1 MDFID
6 LARESLALMSQH
18 SQRAYEQIYG
28 GGYGEPQQHHKSSF
42 THELIAGGAGFAAM
56 KTFEDHAR
64 SRGEQVSHPFMKELL
79 AGFAAAEVDK
89 LFETKGLDYLDHE
102 KARQRAIRQAH
113 QLADEKY
120 GYGGTYNWQAD
131 PYGSGPGAYGYQ
143 GAGSYGGPPPYSGP
157 GSYCGPPT
165 YGGPGQYGGAGAYG
179 NN

>member
-1 MDFID
+1 
-6 LARESLALMSQH
+6 MSQH

-64 SRGEQVSHPFMKELL
+64 SRG
-79 AGFAAAEVDK
+79 
-89 LFETKGLDYLDHE
+89 
-102 KARQRAIRQAH
+102 
-113 QLADEKY
+113 
-120 GYGGTYNWQAD
+120 
-131 PYGSGPGAYGYQ
+131 
-143 GAGSYGGPPPYSGP
+143 AGSYGGPPPYSGP
-157 GSYCGPPT
+157 GAYCGPPS